1 MMTTWEV
8 SLFQFEAMTEDSKH
22 LGEPLYRIQ
31 QGRNSSWGVRDETNL
46 GSPQQAPHPPPF
58 TSKKNQNFTDWG
70 HIPLPTNTTTQ
81 SISILKLR
89 IWCTNQH
96 STSNKIK

>member
-1 MMTTWEV
+1 MTTWEV
-8 SLFQFEAMTEDSKH
+8 SLFQYEAKTEDSKH

-31 QGRNSSWGVRDETNL
+31 QGRNSSWGIRDETNL
-46 GSPQQAPHPPPF
+46 GSPQQHH
-58 TSKKNQNFTDWG
+58 TLLLQNQNFTNWV
-70 HIPLPTNTTTQ
+70 HIPLPTNTT
-81 SISILKLR
+81 INLKLR